1 MLYTKT
7 KRSPSS
13 VLKGQP
19 LKGISYLKNAPD
31 PIALA
36 DDEYPD
42 WLWDLLDENKQR
54 AKVENPANR
63 QFHKKANRE
72 AIKAANFM
80 SNKKTEVA
88 VGVGGLKGA
97 VSERRPVVRKLSVG
111 NDLPQW
117 RVDHEAENSSTSRQD
132 MSIRHIQFTASLTVY
147 IWLASIGF
155 PAYEKQFKGI
165 LPTLLITTAIPY

>member
-1 MLYTKT
+1 MSKRKT
-7 KRSPSS
+7 GTEEKATTTH
-13 VLKGQP
+13 LF
-19 LKGISYLKNAPD
+19 YHKNAPD

-80 SNKKTEVA
+80 SNKKT
-88 VGVGGLKGA
+88 
-97 VSERRPVVRKLSVG
+97 
-111 NDLPQW
+111 
-117 RVDHEAENSSTSRQD
+117 
-132 MSIRHIQFTASLTVY
+132 
-147 IWLASIGF
+147 
-155 PAYEKQFKGI
+155 
-165 LPTLLITTAIPY
+165 